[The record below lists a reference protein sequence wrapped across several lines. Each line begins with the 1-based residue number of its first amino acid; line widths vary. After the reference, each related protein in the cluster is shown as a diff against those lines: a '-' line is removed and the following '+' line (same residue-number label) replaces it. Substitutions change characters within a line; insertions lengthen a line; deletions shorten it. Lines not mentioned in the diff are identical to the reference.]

1 MLGAAAPLSAA
12 APVALPLE
20 VDGSR
25 LWSSRRQGT
34 SLLGLLRFHG
44 IRHVELDQLPKLN
57 EEIERR
63 SPKRLLLIVGFGVFQ
78 FPLKRPACLFIYC
91 SVNQMLIK
99 LNGKKSNC
107 YTKNNDPR

>member
-25 LWSSRRQGT
+25 LWSSRQGT

-57 EEIERR
+57 EEIENRTKK
-63 SPKRLLLIVGFGVFQ
+63 SKKTCKIGCVCISLDN
-78 FPLKRPACLFIYC
+78 ACLVIHF
-91 SVNQMLIK
+91 STNQMQIK
-99 LNGKKSNC
+99 L
-107 YTKNNDPR
+107 DE